1 MFADNNGWPN
11 QTMPSS
17 NEESTAGLET
27 LFRPKSIA
35 VIGASSDVD
44 RIGGR
49 PFKHLLAAEYPGELY
64 AINPSH
70 TLVQGVRSYPSITAI
85 EAQIDA
91 AVIAIP
97 AAGVLDAVRECAQ
110 KGVRSVVVFTAGFAE
125 MGPEGKRL
133 QAEIAY
139 VARRSGMRLLGPNT
153 VGAFNTTDKVY
164 LTFTGNFQANVQERR
179 SVGVASQSGG
189 YATNVLKLA
198 QQRGLSVTHLVATGN
213 EADVEV
219 GEVIKWMAD
228 NPSIDVIVGYI
239 EGLRLSENFMQG
251 LRIAR
256 ANRKPVVILKVGTTD
271 QGAAA
276 VASHTS
282 ALAGADAIYDAV
294 FREFGVHRAQTTEEL
309 LDVAYAATFGTLPK
323 DGRTCLITSSGGIG
337 AHMADR
343 SHRAGLSLPV
353 LADTA
358 QQEIKLIAPNGSMTN
373 PIDLTAQ
380 TNSGVESIVTAAEIA
395 LSTAEFGSV
404 ILYIGVIASAPHLA
418 EPLLVALKNAIR
430 RYSEACFCISMV
442 CEPAVAKAFAEAG
455 CLVFEDAARA
465 VATVGALAGFSR
477 SFSHEYADVLTARNM
492 PVIER
497 RRYSEVDAKAII
509 AKCGIRIPNER
520 LLSKDE
526 GLAAIADAVG
536 YPLALK
542 AVSAD
547 LPHKTEVGGVTL
559 GLRDAGEVGAAL
571 AAMKSSIARLAPTA
585 RIDGYLLS
593 EMIGGG
599 VECIVGASDDPV
611 FGPVIMFGVGGVMVE
626 ILSDVVFRRAP
637 LDAAGAREMIQS
649 VRSFPLLSGFR
660 GKPKADVA
668 ALARALADFSQLAA
682 QNSKAFKGIEINPLL
697 VLPDGQGV
705 VALDAYIDVS
715 GVNVDEARHG
725 S

>member
-1 MFADNNGWPN
+1 
-11 QTMPSS
+11 MPLS
-17 NEESTAGLET
+17 NEESTADLET

-35 VIGASSDVD
+35 VIGASSNVD

-49 PFKHLLAAEYPGELY
+49 PFKHLLAAGYQGELY
-64 AINPSH
+64 AVNPSH
-70 TLVQGVRSYPSITAI
+70 KLIQGVRSYPAITAI

-91 AVIAIP
+91 AIIAIP
-97 AAGVLDAVRECAQ
+97 AGGVLDAVRECAQ

-125 MGPEGKRL
+125 MGPQGKQL
-133 QAEIAY
+133 QTEIAD

-153 VGAFNTTDKVY
+153 IGAFNATDKVY
-164 LTFTGNFQANVQERR
+164 LTFTGNFQADAQKRR
-179 SVGVASQSGG
+179 SVGIASQSGG

-198 QQRGLSVTHLVATGN
+198 QLRGLSVTHLVATGN

-219 GEVIKWMAD
+219 GEVIKWMAESS
-228 NPSIDVIVGYI
+228 SIDVIVGYI
-239 EGLRLSENFMQG
+239 EGLRLSENFMEG

-256 ANRKPVVILKVGTTD
+256 AKRKPVVILKVGTTD

-282 ALAGADAIYDAV
+282 ALAGADAIYDGI

-323 DGRTCLITSSGGIG
+323 DERTCLITSSGGIG

-343 SHRAGLSLPV
+343 SHRAGLRLPV
-353 LADTA
+353 LAETA
-358 QQEIKLIAPNGSMTN
+358 QQEIKLIAPNGSMAN

-380 TNSGVESIVTAAEIA
+380 TNSGVESIVKAAEIA
-395 LSTAEFGSV
+395 LSTGDFGSV

-418 EPLLVALKNAIR
+418 EPLLAALKNSMR
-430 RYSEACFCISMV
+430 RYPEACFCISMV
-442 CEPAVAKAFAEAG
+442 CEPGIAKAFAEAG

-465 VATVGALAGFSR
+465 VAAVGALAGFSR
-477 SFSHEYADVLTARNM
+477 SFSHEEASVPTVRNM
-492 PVIER
+492 PAIER

-509 AKCGIRIPNER
+509 AKCGIRIPKER
-520 LLSKDE
+520 LLSEDE
-526 GLAAIADAVG
+526 DLQAIADAIG

-542 AVSAD
+542 VVSAD
-547 LPHKTEVGGVTL
+547 LPHKTEVGGVAL
-559 GLRDAGEVGAAL
+559 DLRDAAEVVAAL
-571 AAMKSSIARLAPTA
+571 AAMKSSIVRLAPTA

-599 VECIVGASDDPV
+599 VECIVGASEDPV
-611 FGPVIMFGVGGVMVE
+611 FGPIIMFGVGGVMVE

-637 LDAAGAREMIQS
+637 LDAAGAREMIHS

-668 ALARALADFSQLAA
+668 ALARAIADFSQLVAH
-682 QNSKAFKGIEINPLL
+682 NSRAFNCIEINPLL

-705 VALDAYIDVS
+705 VALDANIDVS
-715 GVNVDEARHG
+715 DLNLDAHHG

>member
-1 MFADNNGWPN
+1 
-11 QTMPSS
+11 MPLS
-17 NEESTAGLET
+17 NEESTADLET

-35 VIGASSDVD
+35 VIGASSNVD

-49 PFKHLLAAEYPGELY
+49 PFKHLLAAGYQGELY
-64 AINPSH
+64 AVNPSH
-70 TLVQGVRSYPSITAI
+70 KLIQGVRSYPAITAI

-91 AVIAIP
+91 AIIAIP
-97 AAGVLDAVRECAQ
+97 AGGVLDAVRECAQ

-125 MGPEGKRL
+125 MGPQGKQL
-133 QAEIAY
+133 QTEIAD

-153 VGAFNTTDKVY
+153 IGAFNATDKVY
-164 LTFTGNFQANVQERR
+164 LTFTGNFQADAQKRR
-179 SVGVASQSGG
+179 SVGIASQSGG

-198 QQRGLSVTHLVATGN
+198 QLRGLSVTHLVATGN

-219 GEVIKWMAD
+219 GEVIKWMAESS
-228 NPSIDVIVGYI
+228 SIDVIVGYI
-239 EGLRLSENFMQG
+239 EGLRLSENFMEG

-256 ANRKPVVILKVGTTD
+256 AKRKPVVILKVGTTD

-282 ALAGADAIYDAV
+282 ALAGADAIYDGI

-323 DGRTCLITSSGGIG
+323 DERTCLITSSGGIG

-343 SHRAGLSLPV
+343 SHRAGLRLPV
-353 LADTA
+353 LAETA
-358 QQEIKLIAPNGSMTN
+358 QQEIKLIAPNGSMAN

-380 TNSGVESIVTAAEIA
+380 TNSGVESIVKAAEIA
-395 LSTAEFGSV
+395 LSTGDFGSV

-418 EPLLVALKNAIR
+418 EPLLAALKNSMR
-430 RYSEACFCISMV
+430 RYPEACFCISMV
-442 CEPAVAKAFAEAG
+442 CEPGIAKAFAEAG

-465 VATVGALAGFSR
+465 VAAVGALAGFSR
-477 SFSHEYADVLTARNM
+477 SFSHEEASVPTVRNM
-492 PVIER
+492 PGIER

-509 AKCGIRIPNER
+509 AKCGIRIPKER
-520 LLSKDE
+520 LLSEDE
-526 GLAAIADAVG
+526 DLQAIADAIG

-542 AVSAD
+542 VVSAD
-547 LPHKTEVGGVTL
+547 LPHKTEVGGVAL
-559 GLRDAGEVGAAL
+559 DLRDAAEVVAAL
-571 AAMKSSIARLAPTA
+571 AAMKSSIVRLAPTA

-611 FGPVIMFGVGGVMVE
+611 FGPIIMFGVGGVMVE

-637 LDAAGAREMIQS
+637 LDAAGAREMIHS

-668 ALARALADFSQLAA
+668 ALARAIADFSQLVAH
-682 QNSKAFKGIEINPLL
+682 NSRAFNCIEINPLL

-705 VALDAYIDVS
+705 VALDANIDVS
-715 GVNVDEARHG
+715 DLNLDAHHG

>member
-1 MFADNNGWPN
+1 
-11 QTMPSS
+11 MPLS
-17 NEESTAGLET
+17 NEESTADLET

-35 VIGASSDVD
+35 VIGASSNVD

-49 PFKHLLAAEYPGELY
+49 PFKHLLAAGYQGELY
-64 AINPSH
+64 AVNPSH
-70 TLVQGVRSYPSITAI
+70 KLIQGVRSYPAITAI

-91 AVIAIP
+91 AIIAIP
-97 AAGVLDAVRECAQ
+97 AGGVLDAVRECAQ

-125 MGPEGKRL
+125 MGPQGKQL
-133 QAEIAY
+133 QTEIAD

-153 VGAFNTTDKVY
+153 IGAFNATDKVY
-164 LTFTGNFQANVQERR
+164 LTFTGNFQADAQKRR
-179 SVGVASQSGG
+179 SVGIASQSGG

-198 QQRGLSVTHLVATGN
+198 QLRGLSVTHLVATGN

-219 GEVIKWMAD
+219 GEVIKWMAESS
-228 NPSIDVIVGYI
+228 SIDVIVGYI
-239 EGLRLSENFMQG
+239 EGLRLSENFMEG

-256 ANRKPVVILKVGTTD
+256 AKRKPVVILKVGTTD

-282 ALAGADAIYDAV
+282 ALAGADAIYDGI

-309 LDVAYAATFGTLPK
+309 LDMAYAATFGTLPK
-323 DGRTCLITSSGGIG
+323 DERTCLITSSGGIG

-343 SHRAGLSLPV
+343 SHRAGLRLPV
-353 LADTA
+353 LAETA
-358 QQEIKLIAPNGSMTN
+358 QQEIKLIAPNGSMAN

-380 TNSGVESIVTAAEIA
+380 TNSGVESIVKAAEIA
-395 LSTAEFGSV
+395 LSTGDFGSV

-418 EPLLVALKNAIR
+418 EPLLAALKNSMH
-430 RYSEACFCISMV
+430 RYPEACFCISMV
-442 CEPAVAKAFAEAG
+442 CEPGIAKAFAEAG

-465 VATVGALAGFSR
+465 VAAVGALAGFSR
-477 SFSHEYADVLTARNM
+477 SFSHEEASLPTVRNM
-492 PVIER
+492 PAIER

-509 AKCGIRIPNER
+509 AKCGIRIPKER
-520 LLSKDE
+520 LLSEDE
-526 GLAAIADAVG
+526 DPQAIADAIG

-542 AVSAD
+542 VVSAD
-547 LPHKTEVGGVTL
+547 LPHKTEVGGVAL
-559 GLRDAGEVGAAL
+559 DLRDAAEVVAAL
-571 AAMKSSIARLAPTA
+571 AAMKSSIVRLAPTA

-599 VECIVGASDDPV
+599 VECIVGASEDPV
-611 FGPVIMFGVGGVMVE
+611 FGPIIMFGVGGVMVE

-637 LDAAGAREMIQS
+637 LDAAGAREMIHS

-668 ALARALADFSQLAA
+668 ALANAVADFSQLAA
-682 QNSKAFKGIEINPLL
+682 QNSKAFKSIEINPLV

-705 VALDAYIDVS
+705 VALDANIDVS
-715 GVNVDEARHG
+715 GLSWDAHHG

>member
-1 MFADNNGWPN
+1 
-11 QTMPSS
+11 MPLS
-17 NEESTAGLET
+17 NEESTADLET

-35 VIGASSDVD
+35 VIGASSNVD

-49 PFKHLLAAEYPGELY
+49 PFKHLLAAGYQGELY
-64 AINPSH
+64 AVNPSH
-70 TLVQGVRSYPSITAI
+70 KLIQGVRSYPAISAI

-91 AVIAIP
+91 AIIAIP
-97 AAGVLDAVRECAQ
+97 AGGVLDAVRECAQ

-125 MGPEGKRL
+125 MGPQGKQL
-133 QAEIAY
+133 QTEIAD

-153 VGAFNTTDKVY
+153 IGAFNATDKVY
-164 LTFTGNFQANVQERR
+164 LTFTGNFQADAQKRR
-179 SVGVASQSGG
+179 SVGIASQSGG

-198 QQRGLSVTHLVATGN
+198 QLRGLSVTHLVATGN

-219 GEVIKWMAD
+219 GEVIKWMAESS
-228 NPSIDVIVGYI
+228 SIDVIVGYI
-239 EGLRLSENFMQG
+239 EGLRLSENFMEG

-256 ANRKPVVILKVGTTD
+256 AKRKPVVILKVGTTD

-282 ALAGADAIYDAV
+282 ALAGADAIYDGI

-309 LDVAYAATFGTLPK
+309 LDMAYAATFGTLPK
-323 DGRTCLITSSGGIG
+323 DERTCLITSSGGIG

-343 SHRAGLSLPV
+343 SHRAGLRLPV
-353 LADTA
+353 LAETA
-358 QQEIKLIAPNGSMTN
+358 QQEIKLIAPNGSMAN

-380 TNSGVESIVTAAEIA
+380 TNSGVESIVKAAEIA
-395 LSTAEFGSV
+395 LSTGDFGSV

-418 EPLLVALKNAIR
+418 EPLLAALKNSMR
-430 RYSEACFCISMV
+430 RYPEACFCISMV
-442 CEPAVAKAFAEAG
+442 CEPGIAKAFAEAG

-465 VATVGALAGFSR
+465 VAAVGALAGFSR
-477 SFSHEYADVLTARNM
+477 SFSHEEASVPTVRNM
-492 PVIER
+492 PAIER

-509 AKCGIRIPNER
+509 AKCGIRIPKER
-520 LLSKDE
+520 LLSEDE
-526 GLAAIADAVG
+526 DLQAIADAIG

-542 AVSAD
+542 VVSAD
-547 LPHKTEVGGVTL
+547 LPHKTEVGGVAL
-559 GLRDAGEVGAAL
+559 DLRDAAEVVAAL
-571 AAMKSSIARLAPTA
+571 AAMKSSIVRLAPTA

-599 VECIVGASDDPV
+599 VECIVGASEDPV
-611 FGPVIMFGVGGVMVE
+611 FGPIIMFGVGGVMVE

-637 LDAAGAREMIQS
+637 LDAAGAREMIHS

-668 ALARALADFSQLAA
+668 ALARAIADFSQLVAH
-682 QNSKAFKGIEINPLL
+682 NSRAFNCIEINPLL

-705 VALDAYIDVS
+705 VALDANIDVS
-715 GVNVDEARHG
+715 DLNLDAHHG

>member
-1 MFADNNGWPN
+1 
-11 QTMPSS
+11 MPLS
-17 NEESTAGLET
+17 NEESTADLET

-35 VIGASSDVD
+35 VIGASSNVD

-49 PFKHLLAAEYPGELY
+49 PFKHLLAAGYQGELY
-64 AINPSH
+64 AVNPSH
-70 TLVQGVRSYPSITAI
+70 KLIQGVRSYPAISAI

-91 AVIAIP
+91 AIIAIP
-97 AAGVLDAVRECAQ
+97 AGGVLDAVRECAQ

-125 MGPEGKRL
+125 MGPQGKQL
-133 QAEIAY
+133 QTEIAD

-153 VGAFNTTDKVY
+153 IGAFNATDKVY
-164 LTFTGNFQANVQERR
+164 LTFTGNFQADAQKRR
-179 SVGVASQSGG
+179 SVGIASQSGG

-198 QQRGLSVTHLVATGN
+198 QLRGLSVTHLVATGN

-219 GEVIKWMAD
+219 GEVIKWMAESS
-228 NPSIDVIVGYI
+228 SIDVIVGYI
-239 EGLRLSENFMQG
+239 EGLRLSENFMEG

-256 ANRKPVVILKVGTTD
+256 AKRKPVVILKVGTTD

-282 ALAGADAIYDAV
+282 ALAGADAIYDGI

-323 DGRTCLITSSGGIG
+323 DERTCLITSSGGIG

-343 SHRAGLSLPV
+343 SHRAGLRLPV
-353 LADTA
+353 LAETA
-358 QQEIKLIAPNGSMTN
+358 QQEIKLIAPNGSMAN

-380 TNSGVESIVTAAEIA
+380 TNSGVESIVKAAEIA
-395 LSTAEFGSV
+395 LSTGDFGSV

-418 EPLLVALKNAIR
+418 EPLLAALKNSMR
-430 RYSEACFCISMV
+430 RYPEACFCISMV
-442 CEPAVAKAFAEAG
+442 CEPGIAKAFAEAG

-465 VATVGALAGFSR
+465 VAAVGALAGFSR
-477 SFSHEYADVLTARNM
+477 SFSHEEASVPTVRNM
-492 PVIER
+492 PAIER

-509 AKCGIRIPNER
+509 AKCGIRIPKER
-520 LLSKDE
+520 LLSEDE
-526 GLAAIADAVG
+526 DLQAIADAIG

-542 AVSAD
+542 VVSAD
-547 LPHKTEVGGVTL
+547 LPHKTEVGGVAL
-559 GLRDAGEVGAAL
+559 DLRDAAEVVAAL
-571 AAMKSSIARLAPTA
+571 AAMKSSIVRLAPTA

-599 VECIVGASDDPV
+599 VECIVGASEDPV
-611 FGPVIMFGVGGVMVE
+611 FGPIIMFGVGGVMVE

-637 LDAAGAREMIQS
+637 LDAAGAREMIHS

-668 ALARALADFSQLAA
+668 ALTNAVTDFSQLAA
-682 QNSKAFKGIEINPLL
+682 QNSKAFKSIEINPLV

-705 VALDAYIDVS
+705 VALDANIDVS
-715 GVNVDEARHG
+715 GLSWDAHHG

>member
-1 MFADNNGWPN
+1 
-11 QTMPSS
+11 MPLS
-17 NEESTAGLET
+17 NEESTADLET

-35 VIGASSDVD
+35 VIGASSNVD

-49 PFKHLLAAEYPGELY
+49 PFKHLLAAGYQGELY
-64 AINPSH
+64 AVNPSH
-70 TLVQGVRSYPSITAI
+70 KLIQGVRSYPAISAI

-91 AVIAIP
+91 AIIAIP
-97 AAGVLDAVRECAQ
+97 AGGVLDAVRECAQ

-125 MGPEGKRL
+125 MGPQGKQL
-133 QAEIAY
+133 QTEIAD

-153 VGAFNTTDKVY
+153 IGAFNATDKVY
-164 LTFTGNFQANVQERR
+164 LTFTGNFQADAQKRR
-179 SVGVASQSGG
+179 SVGIASQSGG

-198 QQRGLSVTHLVATGN
+198 QLRGLSVTHLVATGN

-219 GEVIKWMAD
+219 GEVIKWMAESS
-228 NPSIDVIVGYI
+228 SIDVIVGYI
-239 EGLRLSENFMQG
+239 EGLRLSENFMEG

-256 ANRKPVVILKVGTTD
+256 AKRKPVVILKVGTTD

-282 ALAGADAIYDAV
+282 ALAGADAIYDGI

-309 LDVAYAATFGTLPK
+309 LDMAYAATFGTLPK
-323 DGRTCLITSSGGIG
+323 DERTCLITSSGGIG

-343 SHRAGLSLPV
+343 SHRAGLRLPV
-353 LADTA
+353 LAETA
-358 QQEIKLIAPNGSMTN
+358 QQEIKLIAPNGSMAN

-380 TNSGVESIVTAAEIA
+380 TNSGVESIVKAAEIA
-395 LSTAEFGSV
+395 LSTGDFGSV

-418 EPLLVALKNAIR
+418 EPLLAALKNSMH
-430 RYSEACFCISMV
+430 RYPEACFCISMV
-442 CEPAVAKAFAEAG
+442 CEPGIAKAFAEAG

-465 VATVGALAGFSR
+465 VAAVGALAGFSR
-477 SFSHEYADVLTARNM
+477 SFSHEEASLPTVRNM
-492 PVIER
+492 PAIER

-509 AKCGIRIPNER
+509 AKCGIRIPKER
-520 LLSKDE
+520 LLSEDE
-526 GLAAIADAVG
+526 DPQAIADAIG

-542 AVSAD
+542 VVSAD
-547 LPHKTEVGGVTL
+547 LPHKTEVGGVAL
-559 GLRDAGEVGAAL
+559 DLRDAAEVGAAL
-571 AAMKSSIARLAPTA
+571 AAMKSSIVRLAPTA

-611 FGPVIMFGVGGVMVE
+611 FGPIIMFGVGGVMVE
-626 ILSDVVFRRAP
+626 ILSDVAFRRAP
-637 LDAAGAREMIQS
+637 LDAAGAREMIHS

-668 ALARALADFSQLAA
+668 ALANAVADFSQLAA
-682 QNSKAFKGIEINPLL
+682 QNSKAFKSIEINPLV

-705 VALDAYIDVS
+705 VALDANIDVS
-715 GVNVDEARHG
+715 GLSWDAHHG

>member
-1 MFADNNGWPN
+1 
-11 QTMPSS
+11 MPLS
-17 NEESTAGLET
+17 NEESTADLET

-35 VIGASSDVD
+35 VIGASSNVD

-49 PFKHLLAAEYPGELY
+49 PFKHLLAAGYQGELY
-64 AINPSH
+64 AVNPSH
-70 TLVQGVRSYPSITAI
+70 KLIQGVRSYPAISAI

-91 AVIAIP
+91 AIIAIP
-97 AAGVLDAVRECAQ
+97 AGGVLDAVRECAQ

-125 MGPEGKRL
+125 MGPQGKQL
-133 QAEIAY
+133 QTEIAD

-153 VGAFNTTDKVY
+153 IGAFNATDKVY
-164 LTFTGNFQANVQERR
+164 LTFTGNFQADAQKRR
-179 SVGVASQSGG
+179 SVGIASQSGG

-198 QQRGLSVTHLVATGN
+198 QLRGLSVTHLVATGN

-219 GEVIKWMAD
+219 GEVIKWMAESS
-228 NPSIDVIVGYI
+228 SIDVIVGYI
-239 EGLRLSENFMQG
+239 EGLRLSENFMEG

-256 ANRKPVVILKVGTTD
+256 AKRKPVVILKVGTTD

-282 ALAGADAIYDAV
+282 ALAGADAIYDGI

-323 DGRTCLITSSGGIG
+323 DERTCLITSSGGIG

-343 SHRAGLSLPV
+343 SHRAGLRLPV
-353 LADTA
+353 LAETA
-358 QQEIKLIAPNGSMTN
+358 QQEIKLIAPNGSMAN

-380 TNSGVESIVTAAEIA
+380 TNSGVESIVKAAEIA
-395 LSTAEFGSV
+395 LSTGDFGSV

-418 EPLLVALKNAIR
+418 EPLLAALKNSMH
-430 RYSEACFCISMV
+430 RYPEACFCISMV
-442 CEPAVAKAFAEAG
+442 CEPGIAKAFAEAG

-465 VATVGALAGFSR
+465 VAAVGALAGFSR
-477 SFSHEYADVLTARNM
+477 SFSHEEASVPTVRNM
-492 PVIER
+492 PAIER

-509 AKCGIRIPNER
+509 AKCGIRIPKER
-520 LLSKDE
+520 LLSEDE
-526 GLAAIADAVG
+526 DPQAIADAIG

-542 AVSAD
+542 VVSAD
-547 LPHKTEVGGVTL
+547 LPHKTEVGGVAL
-559 GLRDAGEVGAAL
+559 DLRDAAEVVAAL
-571 AAMKSSIARLAPTA
+571 AAMKSSIVRLAPTA

-599 VECIVGASDDPV
+599 VECIVGASEDPV
-611 FGPVIMFGVGGVMVE
+611 FGPIIMFGVGGVMVE
-626 ILSDVVFRRAP
+626 ILSDVAFRRAP
-637 LDAAGAREMIQS
+637 LDAAGAREMIHS

-668 ALARALADFSQLAA
+668 ALARAIADFSQLVAH
-682 QNSKAFKGIEINPLL
+682 NSRAFNCIEINPLL

-705 VALDAYIDVS
+705 VALDANIDVS
-715 GVNVDEARHG
+715 DLNLDAHHG